1 MSKATADDFQ
11 NKYGDE
17 LARAPL
23 NAAKTARMLKKALLQ
38 RQPPIDVPE
47 GVLKTWFKKYSA
59 NQKVSQKNDKAP
71 KMTADAFKQ
80 EYGTELTQPPIIA
93 AKRPR
98 MMRKALVSQK
108 NDNAPKMTADAFQQE
123 YGTELTQPPLSEAKT
138 PRMMR
143 KALLKRQP
151 PVNITDAVCKT
162 WFMKHYRPQ
171 NALRI
176 IDAKSL
182 EQMYGDSLRMI
193 EMESHGPGIA
203 KALAMRTPQLYAAEQ
218 VIGEWRK
225 AYAKKAKCRTIDC
238 AEKLEVYIGNNIRS
252 SETSGLDA
260 HSLCQWLRANCVS
273 TTASVCDAWK
283 ATNWSLS
290 LKLTT
295 SAGIEAELGEYLRQ
309 PQLKTSF
316 ADNAETE
323 VLAKALAEQR
333 PAIFTN
339 SLALARWHAEYQ
351 QDSLNKNKP
360 DEQASDENQDGSVC
374 KRRATSHA

>member
-47 GVLKTWFKKYSA
+47 GVLKTWFNKYSA
-59 NQKVSQKNDKAP
+59 NQ
-71 KMTADAFKQ
+71 
-80 EYGTELTQPPIIA
+80 E
-93 AKRPR
+93 
-98 MMRKALVSQK
+98 VSQK

-162 WFMKHYRPQ
+162 WFMKHYKPQ

-182 EQMYGDSLRMI
+182 E
-193 EMESHGPGIA
+193 
-203 KALAMRTPQLYAAEQ
+203 
-218 VIGEWRK
+218 
-225 AYAKKAKCRTIDC
+225 
-238 AEKLEVYIGNNIRS
+238 
-252 SETSGLDA
+252 
-260 HSLCQWLRANCVS
+260 
-273 TTASVCDAWK
+273 
-283 ATNWSLS
+283 
-290 LKLTT
+290 
-295 SAGIEAELGEYLRQ
+295 
-309 PQLKTSF
+309 
-316 ADNAETE
+316 
-323 VLAKALAEQR
+323 
-333 PAIFTN
+333 
-339 SLALARWHAEYQ
+339 
-351 QDSLNKNKP
+351 
-360 DEQASDENQDGSVC
+360 
-374 KRRATSHA
+374 